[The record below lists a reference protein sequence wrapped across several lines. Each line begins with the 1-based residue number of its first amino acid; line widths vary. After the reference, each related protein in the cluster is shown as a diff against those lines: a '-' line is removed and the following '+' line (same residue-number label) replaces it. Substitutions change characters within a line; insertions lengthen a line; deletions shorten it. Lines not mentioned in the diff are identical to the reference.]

1 MTFIFT
7 FIISIVRSQLI
18 FFSNVTQI
26 GTLILNSSDT
36 SGTKCEALNFPSI
49 MRKTFSRSQEKVTAL
64 LHALQSSCFFV
75 FLHPR
80 GVQKTQKINCS
91 SDPRSTSY
99 FFFVRSQVSHNDFRE
114 NYSASFCAYGILT
127 VQNTSSYLP
136 FRQISFCN

>member
-26 GTLILNSSDT
+26 GTLILNTSDT

-49 MRKTFSRSQEKVTAL
+49 MRQTFSRSQENVTAL
-64 LHALQSSCFFV
+64 SLGLQSSYFFCI
-75 FLHPR
+75 FFTPKGFRKH
-80 GVQKTQKINCS
+80 KKSNCS

-99 FFFVRSQVSHNDFRE
+99 FFFVRSQVSHNDFRK

-127 VQNTSSYLP
+127 VQNTCSYL
-136 FRQISFCN
+136 Q